1 MKQLLSEL
9 RQLDEEQLWEMTN
22 LHPRDTGL
30 PVIVWADSNRQMKH
44 GLRIKF
50 QNSYSDKT
58 DSSSLIPMTIS
69 ENPQIPVQ
77 VKLRISNADLQ
88 KIRQWII
95 LNKDLL
101 VAYAKEEITTKDFV
115 NSLKTLGDKDE

>member
-69 ENPQIPVQ
+69 ENPQILVQ

-101 VAYAKEEITTKDFV
+101 VAYAKEAITTKDFV

>member
-1 MKQLLSEL
+1 MEVMKELLEQL
-9 RQLDEEQLWEMTN
+9 RQINEDQLWEMAN

-58 DSSSLIPMTIS
+58 DSSSLVPMTIS
-69 ENPQIPVQ
+69 EDPQIPVQ
-77 VKLRISNADLQ
+77 VKLRISKADLQ
-88 KIRQWII
+88 KVQQWVI

-101 VAYAKEEITTKDFV
+101 VAYAEEKITTKDFV
-115 NSLKTLGDKDE
+115 NSLKTLE

>member
-1 MKQLLSEL
+1 MMKELLEDL
-9 RQLDEEQLWEMTN
+9 QKMNMLWEMAN

-58 DSSSLIPMTIS
+58 DSGSLVPMTIS

-77 VKLRISNADLQ
+77 VKLKISKADLQ
-88 KIRQWII
+88 KVRQWVI

-101 VAYAKEEITTKDFV
+101 VAYAEEEITTKDFV
-115 NSLKTLGDKDE
+115 NNLKTLGGL

>member
-1 MKQLLSEL
+1 MKQLLNEL
-9 RQLDEEQLWEMTN
+9 RQLDEEQLWEMAN

-58 DSSSLIPMTIS
+58 DSSSLVPMTIS
-69 ENPQIPVQ
+69 EDPQVPVQ

-101 VAYAKEEITTKDFV
+101 VAYAKEEITTKEFV
-115 NSLKTLGDKDE
+115 NSLKTLE

>member
-1 MKQLLSEL
+1 MEVMKELLEQL
-9 RQLDEEQLWEMTN
+9 RQINEDQLWEMAN

-44 GLRIKF
+44 GLRIQF

-58 DSSSLIPMTIS
+58 DSSSLVPMTIS
-69 ENPQIPVQ
+69 EDPQIPVQ
-77 VKLRISNADLQ
+77 VKLRISKADLQ
-88 KIRQWII
+88 KVQQWVI

-101 VAYAKEEITTKDFV
+101 AAYAEEKITTKDFV
-115 NSLKTLGDKDE
+115 NSLKTLE